1 MNEKAEEVAART
13 RTYLLDEYLPG
24 ESPESLGN
32 STPLITSGILDSIGT
47 VKLASFLEGEFGI
60 ELEAHEMSV
69 DLLNTIDD
77 ITRLVLSKRPSA

>member
-1 MNEKAEEVAART
+1 MNESAEDIAART

-24 ESPESLGN
+24 ESPDSLGN
-32 STPLITSGILDSIGT
+32 STPLITSGVLDSIGT
-47 VKLASFLEGEFGI
+47 VKLASFLEGAFGI

-77 ITRLVLSKRPSA
+77 ITKLVLSKRPGA

>member
-1 MNEKAEEVAART
+1 MNEKAEDVAART

-24 ESPESLGN
+24 EPPDSLGN

-77 ITRLVLSKRPSA
+77 ITRLVLSKRPGA

>member
-24 ESPESLGN
+24 ESPDSLGN

-77 ITRLVLSKRPSA
+77 ITRLVLSKRQGA

>member
-1 MNEKAEEVAART
+1 MNQKAEDIAART

-24 ESPESLGN
+24 EPPDSLGN
-32 STPLITSGILDSIGT
+32 ATPLITSGILDSIGT

-77 ITRLVLSKRPSA
+77 ITKLVLSKREGA

>member
-1 MNEKAEEVAART
+1 MNQTAEEIAAKT
-13 RTYLLDEYLPG
+13 RTYILDEHLPG
-24 ESPESLGN
+24 ELPDSLGD

-69 DLLNTIDD
+69 DLLNTVGD
-77 ITRLVLSKRPSA
+77 ITRLVLSKRAGA

>member
-24 ESPESLGN
+24 ESPDSLGN
-32 STPLITSGILDSIGT
+32 ATPLITSGILDSIGT

-77 ITRLVLSKRPSA
+77 ITRLVLSKRPVG

>member
-1 MNEKAEEVAART
+1 MNEKADNIAART

-24 ESPESLGN
+24 EPPDSLGN
-32 STPLITSGILDSIGT
+32 ATPLITSGILDSIGT

-77 ITRLVLSKRPSA
+77 ITRLVLSKRPGA

>member
-77 ITRLVLSKRPSA
+77 IAKLVLSKRQGS